1 LIEKSLAD
9 KDIVLARA
17 QIEDLRAAAAAPAI
31 MDADRA
37 KVNARADEFRNH
49 VDALEHARNVT
60 IGIAV
65 IATVAVGVCGAIVA
79 LLIRRRRAAKIHTP
93 PDA

>member
-1 LIEKSLAD
+1 
-9 KDIVLARA
+9 
-17 QIEDLRAAAAAPAI
+17 

-37 KVNARADEFRNH
+37 KVIARADEFRNH

-79 LLIRRRRAAKIHTP
+79 LLIHRRRRAAKIHTP